1 MSCLGRIKLYFEQR
15 YGHLC
20 QIIFAVLTTT
30 SAASAAATTNATTAN
45 VSNSTVMITESLT
58 TEADTTTKE
67 QTLSTENVTSSQ
79 QTLTSDQTTSQLTT
93 TVPQSTMTSPPPP
106 DVHCCCRCCFPSTP
120 TCIFCDGD
128 SLTDASECA
137 NHPPTVP
144 APVDRETPKFE
155 APAPLKGSAFP
166 ERLALRE
173 DFIKKEQLT
182 EVLAA
187 LPTSEKV
194 DLGFK
199 TTDMFIDC
207 QYGKTKCSIK

>member
-1 MSCLGRIKLYFEQR
+1 MSYFVE
-15 YGHLC
+15 LTNT
-20 QIIFAVLTTT
+20 ISAAPTTT
-30 SAASAAATTNATTAN
+30 TLIN
-45 VSNSTVMITESLT
+45 VSATSGT
-58 TEADTTTKE
+58 DTTTTQE
-67 QTLSTENVTSSQ
+67 APTPE
-79 QTLTSDQTTSQLTT
+79 LTT
-93 TVPQSTMTSPPPP
+93 TVSQSTVTSPSPP

-120 TCIFCDGD
+120 TCTFCDRD

-137 NHPPTVP
+137 NQPPKVP
-144 APVDRETPKFE
+144 TPVDRETPKFK

-166 ERLALRE
+166 ERLALRK

-182 EVLAA
+182 EILAA

-207 QYGKTKCSIK
+207 QYGKTKCSIKWVTCLLPTETRLT